1 MGKFDSVGNLVTAP
15 ESLKTL
21 YLEHYR
27 KRLEHRPIRDEYSE
41 IFEKK
46 VALWEL
52 RFEMLQQNK
61 SDSWSV
67 MNLRNT
73 LKSLKK
79 NKSRDPNGL
88 INEVFSERV
97 MGKDL
102 EYAVLQFINGVKR
115 EFFIPH
121 KLQMANITTIYKKK
135 GSKNNLENDRGIFS
149 LSVFRKIIDRLVY
162 QENTP

>member
-1 MGKFDSVGNLVTAP
+1 
-15 ESLKTL
+15 
-21 YLEHYR
+21 
-27 KRLEHRPIRDEYSE
+27 
-41 IFEKK
+41 
-46 VALWEL
+46 
-52 RFEMLQQNK
+52 
-61 SDSWSV
+61 

-102 EYAVLQFINGVKR
+102 EYAVLQFINGIKR

-135 GSKNNLENDRGIFS
+135 GSKNNLENDHGIFS